1 MKQTKDRITIEFYI
15 NSVLPETM
23 IGAVEI
29 ESCLPDSRKTA
40 DSARVLGKAI
50 CKVRHLDVVDA
61 VILDRDG
68 EQIDLL
74 PVHR

>member
-1 MKQTKDRITIEFYI
+1 MTPTKDRITLEFYV
-15 NSVLPETM
+15 NSVLPESM

-29 ESCLPDSRKTA
+29 ESCLADSRKA
-40 DSARVLGKAI
+40 AESARVLGKAI
-50 CKVRHLDVVDA
+50 CKVRRLDVVDA